1 VVDVTTSAQPLVGQ
15 VPEELDRLRDL
26 YRERQPVRVLEIGV
40 WHGGT
45 LREWLAEDPDVV
57 VAVDPDPQVT
67 DYDVGEHTQFFLVI
81 GRSQED
87 HVRDQIREHAP
98 YDWVFIDGD
107 HAYDAVKA
115 DTDLALEVTRK
126 GGLVVLH
133 DIIWDR
139 ATGSIGPDQAFNE
152 LAHGRK
158 HWTIV
163 EDPEPSGYPSNNA
176 HGFGIVQ
183 V

>member
-1 VVDVTTSAQPLVGQ
+1 MPAQPLVGQ

-26 YRERQPVRVLEIGV
+26 YRKRQPVRVLEIGV

-45 LREWLAEDPDVV
+45 LREWLAETPEVV

-67 DYDVGEHTQFFLVI
+67 DYDVGDHTQFVLVV

-107 HAYDAVKA
+107 HEYSAVKA
-115 DTDLALEVTRK
+115 DTEPHFA
-126 GGLVVLH
+126 GGNARQPSILQFLRCAMHECESRHH
-133 DIIWDR
+133 DAASEGCEGCRTAQSFRGHCGIQNTK
-139 ATGSIGPDQAFNE
+139 AGAAEAFRY
-152 LAHGRK
+152 H
-158 HWTIV
+158 
-163 EDPEPSGYPSNNA
+163 
-176 HGFGIVQ
+176 
-183 V
+183 